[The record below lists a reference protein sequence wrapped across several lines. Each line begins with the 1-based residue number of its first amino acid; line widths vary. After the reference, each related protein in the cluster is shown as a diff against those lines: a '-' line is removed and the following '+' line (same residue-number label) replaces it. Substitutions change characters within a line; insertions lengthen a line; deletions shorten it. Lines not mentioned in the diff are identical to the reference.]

1 MGSDIIVAI
10 ITPIVIISI
19 FTYIFVKDKMAK

>member
-10 ITPIVIISI
+10 ITPTIILSV
-19 FTYIFVKDKMAK
+19 FTYLIIKDKMTK